1 MRKVQDECPGSTER
15 SGPINRQSRLKTG
28 WITVHLPRQPVLR
41 WAQRTLF
48 RMARF
53 EVVIVGAGPAGSWTA
68 FRLARAG
75 MRVAI
80 LDGSHP
86 REKPCGGGIT
96 GRALQ
101 LVRTALLPASV
112 PSVRINRATFNHKS
126 CAAQV
131 ELSGDSLG
139 YPPLVVACRR
149 DFDKALLSAA
159 IAAGAEHQ
167 PVRVTGV
174 RSTAAGWTIETRH
187 GATEARWVVGADG
200 ANSLVRR
207 HVARAFSR
215 EELSI
220 ATGYFIHG
228 RSSRDIVV
236 SFEDEPAGYLWSF
249 PRPDH
254 LAVGICAQAD
264 QSSSSALR
272 AQVDRWIAQNL
283 VPGGALERYSWPIP
297 SLGERSLA
305 RERSTG
311 PGWILV
317 GDAAGLVDPITRE
330 GIYFAL
336 QSADIAADA
345 LIRGAH
351 VEAEYLDRLRSE
363 IHGELARAARLK
375 ARFFQPRV
383 IGLLVNTLGR
393 SARIRGVMA
402 DLVAG
407 RQPYDGLRR
416 RLFQT
421 LEWRL
426 MVELFGY

>member
-1 MRKVQDECPGSTER
+1 
-15 SGPINRQSRLKTG
+15 
-28 WITVHLPRQPVLR
+28 
-41 WAQRTLF
+41 
-48 RMARF
+48 
-53 EVVIVGAGPAGSWTA
+53 
-68 FRLARAG
+68 

-101 LVRTALLPASV
+101 LVRAALHPAAV
-112 PSVRINRATFNHKS
+112 PSVRIHAATFTHQS
-126 CAAQV
+126 SAARV

-149 DFDKALLSAA
+149 EFDEALLSAA

-174 RSTAAGWTIETRH
+174 KSSATGWTIETRH
-187 GATEARWVVGADG
+187 GATEAEWIVGADG

-207 HVARAFSR
+207 RVTRAFAR

-220 ATGYFIHG
+220 ATGYFIQG

-264 QSSSSALR
+264 QSSSSALA
-272 AQVDRWIAQNL
+272 AQVDRWIARNL
-283 VPGGALERYSWPIP
+283 VPGGSLERYSWPIP
-297 SLGERSLA
+297 SLGEQALA
-305 RERSTG
+305 RERSAG
-311 PGWILV
+311 PGWILI

-336 QSADIAADA
+336 RSADIAADA
-345 LIRGAH
+345 LIGGTR
-351 VEAEYLDRLRSE
+351 VEGEYVDRLRRE

-383 IGLLVNTLGR
+383 IGLLVKTLGR

-402 DLVAG
+402 DVVAG
-407 RQPYDGLRR
+407 RQPYEGLRR
-416 RLFQT
+416 RLFRT

-426 MVELFGY
+426 MAELFG